1 MHSPLS
7 PFVSSPE
14 LSVEPRGP
22 VLWLT
27 ITREERRNAMSH
39 GVLAGMA
46 QAISTAQTDRAI
58 RAIVITGAGTKAF
71 CAGADLQSAKAFTT
85 DYSEPHGHLA
95 QLLRVAKA
103 STVPLIAR
111 VNGACMAGGMG
122 LMSMCDMAVAA
133 SHAVFGLPE
142 VKVGVFPAQ
151 VLSVLQHL
159 IPRRKLA
166 EMCLTGEP
174 ITAAQALEYDL
185 VNYVDE
191 DVDAKLQWLL
201 ERLLDKSPAAI
212 RRGLY
217 TMKKIEAMAFE
228 ESMSFTESQI
238 ALFTLTEDAK
248 EGQKAF
254 QEKRKPVW
262 QGQ

>member
-1 MHSPLS
+1 MTQTIDK
-7 PFVSSPE
+7 E
-14 LSVEPRGP
+14 LWVEQRGL

-27 ITREERRNAMSH
+27 INREARRNAMSH
-39 GVLAGMA
+39 DVLAGMQ
-46 QAISTAQTDRAI
+46 QAIDAAQTNREI
-58 RAIVITGAGTKAF
+58 LAIVITGVGTKAF
-71 CAGADLQSAKAFTT
+71 CAGADLQSAHAFTT
-85 DYSEPHGHLA
+85 DYSDPTGHLA
-95 QLLRVAKA
+95 RLLRSAKA
-103 STVPLIAR
+103 SHIPLIAR

-122 LMSMCDMAVAA
+122 LMAMCDMAVCAPEA
-133 SHAVFGLPE
+133 IFGLPE

-151 VLSVLQHL
+151 VLAVLQHL

-174 ITAAQALEYDL
+174 LTSAQALDIGL
-185 VNYVDE
+185 INYVSSDE
-191 DVDAKLQWLL
+191 GLDVKLQWLL
-201 ERLLDKSPAAI
+201 DRVLDKSPAAI

-217 TMKKIEAMAFE
+217 TMKKIEAMSFE
-228 ESMSFTESQI
+228 EAMSFTESQI

-262 QGQ
+262 TGR

>member
-1 MHSPLS
+1 MTAPAPTH
-7 PFVSSPE
+7 E
-14 LSVEPRGP
+14 LAAEMRGP

-27 ITREERRNAMSH
+27 IQREERRNAMSH
-39 GVLAGMA
+39 GVLAGLA
-46 QAISTAQTDRAI
+46 QAITSAQTDRAV
-58 RAIVITGAGTKAF
+58 RAIVITGAGSKAF
-71 CAGADLQSAKAFTT
+71 CAGADLQNAQAFTT

-103 STVPLIAR
+103 STVPLVAR

-122 LMSMCDMAVAA
+122 LLAMCDLAVAA
-133 SHAVFGLPE
+133 RHAVFGLPE

-159 IPRRKLA
+159 VPRRQLA
-166 EMCLTGEP
+166 EMCITGEP
-174 ITAAQALEYDL
+174 ISAAEALAYGL
-185 VNYVDE
+185 VNYVDD

-201 ERLLDKSPAAI
+201 DRLLDKSPAAI

-248 EGQKAF
+248 EGQAAF
-254 QEKRKPVW
+254 QQKRKPEW
-262 QGQ
+262 KGQ